1 MAMPILT
8 TRMMSKKAEISDELY
23 AYALEYGVHEH
34 PVLEALRQFTITK
47 VAQAHMQI
55 SPDQGQFMGL
65 LAKITQAKKYLEI
78 GVFTGYSSLAM
89 ALAMGKDATVF
100 ALDNS
105 LEHLEIAK
113 QYWDKAERLNQF
125 EVMHGSAL
133 DSLETLV
140 KQNKQDYFDI
150 AFVDANKA
158 DYLKYYEYCY
168 QLVRPGGIIL
178 IDNVLFHG
186 QVLEEHPQN
195 FVQAIKEFNQ
205 FIYSDKRVDI
215 SLLPIAD
222 GLTIAYKKE
231 VIT

>member
-1 MAMPILT
+1 MAMPIST
-8 TRMMSKKAEISDELY
+8 TPTMSKKVEISDALY
-23 AYALEYGVHEH
+23 EYALKYGVHEH
-34 PVLEALRQFTITK
+34 PVLNDLRQFT
-47 VAQAHMQI
+47 VAGVAKPHMQI

-65 LAKITQAKKYLEI
+65 LAKIIRAKKYLEI
-78 GVFTGYSSLAM
+78 GVFTGYSSLVM
-89 ALAMGKDATVF
+89 ALAMGSDAMVF

-113 QYWDKAERLNQF
+113 QYWDKAGILKQF

-133 DSLETLV
+133 DSLEALV
-140 KQNKQDYFDI
+140 QQNRHNYFDI
-150 AFVDANKA
+150 AFIDANKT
-158 DYLKYYEYCY
+158 DYLEYYEYCY
-168 QLVRPGGIIL
+168 QLVRPGGLIL

-205 FIYSDKRVDI
+205 FIYTDKRVDI